1 MRKYAIG
8 AVVVVLIIAGI
19 FAVRQARG
27 GPAAGIEGFQ
37 TDPARLG
44 SLTAS
49 VGATGTV
56 RSNQTATLAW
66 QTSGTVESVDAA
78 AGATVDAGSTL
89 AELSDTSVP
98 QNVILARSE
107 FVSAQKALEDLLASA
122 QPQALALQALEDAGE
137 ALGSL
142 DVTFAG
148 QQAQV
153 QLSLA
158 NAEDELVDAEYRWR
172 AQQEGNRGSSET
184 VEAAQANLVLAENEV
199 DIAQAAYN
207 QVAGRPADDPVRALA
222 LSNLSAAKQ
231 HRDSVLRQLNWY
243 LGKPNEFDQAILDAQ
258 VAQAQAKLEDLR
270 QQWEEVKDGP
280 SDAERMLLQAQLED
294 AQREWE
300 RLKNGPDQADIAAA
314 EARVAA
320 AEATLNQ
327 IRLQAPFA
335 GTVTD
340 VQVKD
345 GDQVAPGTVAF
356 RLDDLSRFLV
366 DVDVS
371 EIDINRIKKDQPAL
385 LTFDA
390 ILGKEYEGKVIEV
403 APVGNNLQGTV
414 NFRVTVELLDPDEEV
429 RPGMTAAVNI
439 LVDELTDVLLVPNRA
454 VRVRDGN
461 RVVYILQDG
470 EAIPIQVTLGAT
482 SDEVSEVI
490 GGELEAGDQV
500 ILNPPSEV
508 NFFGPPGGGGGFQ

>member
-1 MRKYAIG
+1 MRKYVIG
-8 AVVVVLIIAGI
+8 AVVVVLIIAGV
-19 FAVRQARG
+19 FVVRQARG

-37 TDPARLG
+37 TNPARLG

-66 QTSGTVESVDAA
+66 QTSGTVESVE
-78 AGATVDAGSTL
+78 ATPGDSVDAGSTL
-89 AELSDTSVP
+89 ATLSDTSVP

-107 FVSAQKALEDLLASA
+107 YVSAQRALEDLLASA
-122 QPQALALQALEDAGE
+122 QPQALAFQALNDASE

-148 QQAQV
+148 QQAQI

-158 NAEDELVDAEYRWR
+158 NAEDALVDAEYRWNT
-172 AQQEGNRGSSET
+172 QQEGNRASSET
-184 VEAAQANLVLAENEV
+184 LEAAEANLVLAESEV
-199 DIAQAAYN
+199 DVAQAAYN

-231 HRDSVLRQLNWY
+231 HRDAVLRQLNWY
-243 LGKPNEFDQAILDAQ
+243 VGRPNEFDQAILDAQ
-258 VAQAQAKLEDLR
+258 VAQAQANLEELR
-270 QQWEEVKDGP
+270 DQWEEVKDGP
-280 SDAERMLLQAQLED
+280 NEAERMLLQAQLQD

-300 RLKNGPDQADIAAA
+300 RLKNGPDRADIAAA

-327 IRLQAPFA
+327 IRIQAPFA

-340 VQVKD
+340 VQVKP
-345 GDQVAPGTVAF
+345 GDQVAPGVVAF

-371 EIDINRIKKDQPAL
+371 EIDINRIIDGQTAI

-390 ILGKEYEGKVIEV
+390 ILGQEYQGRVVEV
-403 APVGNNLQGTV
+403 GTVGDNIQGTV
-414 NFRVTVELLDPDEEV
+414 NFPVTVELLDPDEEV
-429 RPGMTAAVNI
+429 KPGMTAAVNI

-470 EAIPIQVTLGAT
+470 QAVPVQVTLGAT
-482 SDEVSEVI
+482 SEEVSEVI
-490 GGELEAGDQV
+490 GGELVAGDQV
-500 ILNPPSEV
+500 ILNPPSEL